1 MSQEAPARSP
11 GLHALGGLDITEDSL
26 AYAVLGGSVGSQD
39 DKYDHLWAKPYDGTD
54 SLGQQQSLEPQQAEE
69 EEEVGRARAMS
80 VPRTC
85 AICLD
90 GLSADAAKLKECEH
104 SFCFDCIKH
113 WAGVT
118 NKCPLCKAVFSQI
131 QRLDGTVTEDV
142 EDRVQ
147 VATASG
153 MRSYTVE
160 DTTNM
165 GNALE
170 RSLQGLEEMFQHMPA
185 RRGSTRR
192 S

>member
-26 AYAVLGGSVGSQD
+26 AYAVLGGSVCSQD
-39 DKYDHLWAKPYDGTD
+39 DNLWAKPYDGTD
-54 SLGQQQSLEPQQAEE
+54 SLGQQQPPEPQQGEKE
-69 EEEVGRARAMS
+69 EEEVMGRARAMS
-80 VPRTC
+80 IPRSC

-90 GLSADAAKLKECEH
+90 GLNSDAAKLKECEH
-104 SFCFDCIKH
+104 SFCFDCIKQ

-131 QRLDGTVTEDV
+131 VRLDGTVTEDV

-170 RSLQGLEEMFQHMPA
+170 RSLQGLEEMFQQMP
-185 RRGSTRR
+185 RRGQGASRR
-192 S
+192 